1 MSHEGYRRVI
11 VEERIIPIR
20 EKTPVC
26 ADNSVPI
33 VWDEGQVPA
42 VRQHEYCPVYDR
54 DRAGK
59 FINEI
64 ITSAK
69 DDRMNTKRAI
79 SADIAATARAQNQND
94 RYIAACER
102 ELRRKDLPEE
112 RRKELLDR
120 MEMAAS
126 SSERVGDESRQFQR
140 EQLNHSHKLPW
151 KLLGVGALI
160 IFGGL
165 GGAALLRA
173 A

>member
-1 MSHEGYRRVI
+1 M
-11 VEERIIPIR
+11 EERIIPTR
-20 EKTPVC
+20 EKAPVC
-26 ADNSVPI
+26 TESSVPV
-33 VWDEGQVPA
+33 VWDEGQMPA
-42 VRQHEYCPVYDR
+42 ARQHEYCLVYDR
-54 DRAGK
+54 DRTGK
-59 FINEI
+59 FIDEI
-64 ITSAK
+64 IAAAK

-79 SADIAATARAQNQND
+79 SADIAATARVQNQND
-94 RYIAACER
+94 RYMAACER
-102 ELRRKDLPEE
+102 ELRRKDLPEG

-126 SSERVGDESRQFQR
+126 SSEQVGAESRQFQR

-160 IFGGL
+160 FFSGL